1 MMSWLIWNNIL
12 QDNKEDF
19 IMKRTNES
27 SFDYNAEVKKCKTI
41 DDVMGKNGL
50 IQRLVKDVLENILEG
65 EMEEHLGREK
75 YQRES
80 YDVEDIKNYRNGY
93 STKNLR
99 SSFGDVDLDIPRDRK
114 AEFEPQIVKKYET
127 VCTELDK
134 KIISLYAKGMST
146 TDIEAEIQ
154 DLYGITI
161 SPSMVSKITDKVLAT
176 ATEWQNR
183 VLDSIYPIVYL
194 DAMYFKVRSNGKIVN
209 KAVYICLGY
218 TMQGHKDILGIWVD
232 EAEGAKFWLSICN
245 DLKNRGV
252 KEILIACMDGLKGL
266 PQAIKTVFPTVN
278 IQTCIVHQIRNS
290 VKYVASKGQK
300 AFMKDLKE
308 VYKAPTEE
316 LALAQ
321 LDRLKEA
328 WGDKYGI
335 VIDSWYNNWN
345 NLSTYFEFSPSIR
358 KIIYTTNVLEG
369 FNRQV
374 RKFTK
379 VRVIFPTDESLN
391 KCVYLATMEIMEKWT
406 QPIHGWANTL
416 AELSLAFSD
425 QLSDDL
431 A

>member
-1 MMSWLIWNNIL
+1 MTKKDDIN
-12 QDNKEDF
+12 
-19 IMKRTNES
+19 
-27 SFDYNAEVKKCKTI
+27 FDYNEEVKKCKTI
-41 DDVMGKNGL
+41 DDVIGKDGL
-50 IQRLVKDVLENILEG
+50 VQRLIKDVLENILEV
-65 EMEEHLGREK
+65 EMGEHLGRDK
-75 YQRES
+75 YDRQT
-80 YDVEDIKNYRNGY
+80 DIDQDDRNYRNGY
-93 STKNLR
+93 SKKTLR
-99 SSFGDVDLDIPRDRK
+99 SSFGDVDLDVPRDRK
-114 AEFEPQIVKKYET
+114 AEFEPQIIKKYET
-127 VCTELDK
+127 VCNELDK

-146 TDIEAEIQ
+146 RDIQAEVE
-154 DLYGITI
+154 DLYGITL
-161 SPSMVSKITDKVLAT
+161 SPSMISKITDKVIAT

-183 VLDSIYPIVYL
+183 MLDEIYPIVYL

-218 TMQGHKDILGIWVD
+218 TLEGYKDILGIWVD

-252 KEILIACMDGLKGL
+252 KKILIACMDGLKGL
-266 PQAIKTVFPTVN
+266 PQVIKTVFPTVD

-290 VKYVASKGQK
+290 IKYIASKDKK

-308 VYKAPTEE
+308 VYKATTEE

-321 LDRLKEA
+321 LDSLKEK
-328 WGDKYGI
+328 WGSNYGM

-345 NLSTYFEFSPSIR
+345 NLDTFFKFSPQIR
-358 KIIYTTNVLEG
+358 KLIYTTNVLEG

-379 VRVIFPTDESLN
+379 VRTIFPTDESLN

-406 QPIHGWANTL
+406 QPIHNWGTTL
-416 AELSLAFSD
+416 AELSLYFEE
-425 QLSDDL
+425 QLKDEL

>member
-1 MMSWLIWNNIL
+1 MTKKDDIN
-12 QDNKEDF
+12 
-19 IMKRTNES
+19 
-27 SFDYNAEVKKCKTI
+27 FDYNEEVKKCKTI
-41 DDVMGKNGL
+41 DDVIGKDGL
-50 IQRLVKDVLENILEG
+50 VQRLIKDVLENILEV
-65 EMEEHLGREK
+65 EMGEHLGRDK
-75 YQRES
+75 YDRQT
-80 YDVEDIKNYRNGY
+80 DIDQDDRNYRNGY
-93 STKNLR
+93 SKKTLR
-99 SSFGDVDLDIPRDRK
+99 SSFGDVDLDVPRDRK
-114 AEFEPQIVKKYET
+114 AEFEPQIIKKYET
-127 VCTELDK
+127 VCNELDK

-146 TDIEAEIQ
+146 RDIQAEVE
-154 DLYGITI
+154 DLYGITL
-161 SPSMVSKITDKVLAT
+161 SPSMISKITDKVIAT

-183 VLDSIYPIVYL
+183 MLDEIYPIVYL

-218 TMQGHKDILGIWVD
+218 TLEGYKDILGIWVD

-252 KEILIACMDGLKGL
+252 KKILIACMDGLKGF
-266 PQAIKTVFPTVN
+266 PQAIKTVFPTVD

-290 VKYVASKGQK
+290 IKYIASKDKK

-308 VYKAPTEE
+308 VYKATTED

-321 LDRLKEA
+321 LDNLNEK
-328 WGDKYGI
+328 WGSNYGM

-345 NLSTYFEFSPSIR
+345 NLDTFFKFSPQIR
-358 KIIYTTNVLEG
+358 KLIYTTNVLEG

-379 VRVIFPTDESLN
+379 VRTIFPTDESLN

-406 QPIHGWANTL
+406 QPIHNWGTTL
-416 AELSLAFSD
+416 AELSLYFEE
-425 QLSDDL
+425 QLKDEL

>member
-1 MMSWLIWNNIL
+1 MTKKDDIN
-12 QDNKEDF
+12 
-19 IMKRTNES
+19 
-27 SFDYNAEVKKCKTI
+27 FDYNEEVKKCKTI
-41 DDVMGKNGL
+41 DDVIGKDGL
-50 IQRLVKDVLENILEG
+50 VQRLIKDVLENILEV
-65 EMEEHLGREK
+65 EMGEHLGRDK
-75 YQRES
+75 YDCQT
-80 YDVEDIKNYRNGY
+80 DIDQDDRNYRNGY
-93 STKNLR
+93 SKKTLR
-99 SSFGDVDLDIPRDRK
+99 SSFGDVDLDVPRDRK
-114 AEFEPQIVKKYET
+114 AEFEPQIIKKYET
-127 VCTELDK
+127 VCNELDK

-146 TDIEAEIQ
+146 RDIQAEVE
-154 DLYGITI
+154 DLYGITL
-161 SPSMVSKITDKVLAT
+161 SPSMISKITDKVIAT

-183 VLDSIYPIVYL
+183 MLDEIYPIVYL

-218 TMQGHKDILGIWVD
+218 TLEGYKDILGIWVD

-252 KEILIACMDGLKGL
+252 KKILIACMDGLKGL
-266 PQAIKTVFPTVN
+266 PQAIKTVFPTVD

-290 VKYVASKGQK
+290 IKYIASKDKK

-308 VYKAPTEE
+308 VYKATTEE

-321 LDRLKEA
+321 LDNLKEK
-328 WGDKYGI
+328 WGSNYGM

-345 NLSTYFEFSPSIR
+345 NLDTFFKFSPQIR
-358 KIIYTTNVLEG
+358 KLIYTTNVLEG

-379 VRVIFPTDESLN
+379 VRTIFPTDESLN

-406 QPIHGWANTL
+406 QPIHNCGTTL
-416 AELSLAFSD
+416 AELSLYFEE
-425 QLSDDL
+425 QLKDEL

>member
-1 MMSWLIWNNIL
+1 MTKKDDIN
-12 QDNKEDF
+12 
-19 IMKRTNES
+19 
-27 SFDYNAEVKKCKTI
+27 FDYNEEVKKCKTI
-41 DDVMGKNGL
+41 DDVIGKNGL
-50 IQRLVKDVLENILEG
+50 VKRLIKDVLENILEV
-65 EMEEHLGREK
+65 EMGEHLGRDK
-75 YQRES
+75 YDRQT
-80 YDVEDIKNYRNGY
+80 DIDQDDRNYRNGY
-93 STKNLR
+93 SKKTLR
-99 SSFGDVDLDIPRDRK
+99 SSFGDVDLDVPRDRK

-127 VCTELDK
+127 VCNELDK

-146 TDIEAEIQ
+146 RDIQAEVE
-154 DLYGITI
+154 DLYGITL
-161 SPSMVSKITDKVLAT
+161 SPSMISKITDKVIAT

-183 VLDSIYPIVYL
+183 MLDEIYPIVYL

-218 TMQGHKDILGIWVD
+218 TLEGYKDILGIWVD

-252 KEILIACMDGLKGL
+252 KKILIACMDGLKGL
-266 PQAIKTVFPTVN
+266 PQAIKTVFPTVD

-290 VKYVASKGQK
+290 IKYIASKDKK

-308 VYKAPTEE
+308 VYKATTEE

-321 LDRLKEA
+321 LDNLKEK
-328 WGDKYGI
+328 WGSNYGM

-345 NLSTYFEFSPSIR
+345 NLDTFFKFSPQIR
-358 KIIYTTNVLEG
+358 KLIYTTNVLEG

-379 VRVIFPTDESLN
+379 VRTIFPTDESLN

-406 QPIHGWANTL
+406 QPIHNWGTTL
-416 AELSLAFSD
+416 AELSLYFEE
-425 QLSDDL
+425 QLKDEL

>member
-1 MMSWLIWNNIL
+1 MTKKDDIN
-12 QDNKEDF
+12 
-19 IMKRTNES
+19 
-27 SFDYNAEVKKCKTI
+27 FDYNEEVKKCKTI
-41 DDVMGKNGL
+41 DDVIGKDGL
-50 IQRLVKDVLENILEG
+50 VQRLIKDVLENILEV
-65 EMEEHLGREK
+65 EMGEHLGRDK
-75 YQRES
+75 YDRQT
-80 YDVEDIKNYRNGY
+80 DIDQDDRNYRNGY
-93 STKNLR
+93 SKKTLR
-99 SSFGDVDLDIPRDRK
+99 SSFGDVDLDVPRDRK

-127 VCTELDK
+127 VCNELDK

-146 TDIEAEIQ
+146 RDIQAEVE
-154 DLYGITI
+154 DLYGITL
-161 SPSMVSKITDKVLAT
+161 SPSMISKITDKVIAT

-183 VLDSIYPIVYL
+183 MLDEIYPIVYL

-218 TMQGHKDILGIWVD
+218 TLEGYKDILGIWVD

-252 KEILIACMDGLKGL
+252 KKILIACMDGLKGL
-266 PQAIKTVFPTVN
+266 PQAIKTVFPTVD

-290 VKYVASKGQK
+290 IKYIASKDKK

-308 VYKAPTEE
+308 VYKATTEE

-321 LDRLKEA
+321 LDNLKEK
-328 WGDKYGI
+328 WGSNYGM

-345 NLSTYFEFSPSIR
+345 NLDTFFKFSPQIR
-358 KIIYTTNVLEG
+358 KLIYTTNVLEG

-379 VRVIFPTDESLN
+379 VRTIFPTDESLN

-406 QPIHGWANTL
+406 QPIHNWRTTL
-416 AELSLAFSD
+416 AELSLYFEE
-425 QLSDDL
+425 QLKDEL

>member
-1 MMSWLIWNNIL
+1 MTKKDDIN
-12 QDNKEDF
+12 
-19 IMKRTNES
+19 
-27 SFDYNAEVKKCKTI
+27 FDYNEEVKKCKTI
-41 DDVMGKNGL
+41 DDVIGKDGL
-50 IQRLVKDVLENILEG
+50 VQRLIKDVLENILEV
-65 EMEEHLGREK
+65 EMGEHLGRDK
-75 YQRES
+75 YDRQT
-80 YDVEDIKNYRNGY
+80 DIDQDDRNYRNGY
-93 STKNLR
+93 SKKTLR
-99 SSFGDVDLDIPRDRK
+99 SSFGDVDLDVPRDRK
-114 AEFEPQIVKKYET
+114 AEFEPQIIKKYET
-127 VCTELDK
+127 VCNELDK

-146 TDIEAEIQ
+146 RDIQAEVE
-154 DLYGITI
+154 DLYGITL
-161 SPSMVSKITDKVLAT
+161 SPSMISKITDKVIAT

-183 VLDSIYPIVYL
+183 MVDEIYPIVYL
-194 DAMYFKVRSNGKIVN
+194 DAMYFKVRSNGKRVN

-218 TMQGHKDILGIWVD
+218 TLEGYKDILGIWVD

-252 KEILIACMDGLKGL
+252 KKILIACMDGLKGL
-266 PQAIKTVFPTVN
+266 PQAIKTVFPTVD

-290 VKYVASKGQK
+290 IKYIASKDKK

-321 LDRLKEA
+321 LDNLKEK
-328 WGDKYGI
+328 WGSNYGM

-345 NLSTYFEFSPSIR
+345 NLDTFFKFSPQIR
-358 KIIYTTNVLEG
+358 KLIYTTNVLEG

-379 VRVIFPTDESLN
+379 VRTIFPTDESLN

-406 QPIHGWANTL
+406 QPIHNWGTTL
-416 AELSLAFSD
+416 AELSLYFEE
-425 QLSDDL
+425 QLKDEL

>member
-1 MMSWLIWNNIL
+1 MTKKDDIN
-12 QDNKEDF
+12 
-19 IMKRTNES
+19 
-27 SFDYNAEVKKCKTI
+27 FDYNEEVKKCKTI
-41 DDVMGKNGL
+41 DDVIGKNGL
-50 IQRLVKDVLENILEG
+50 VQRLIKDVLENILEV
-65 EMEEHLGREK
+65 EMGEHLGRGK
-75 YQRES
+75 YDRQT
-80 YDVEDIKNYRNGY
+80 DIDQDDRNYRNGY
-93 STKNLR
+93 SKKTLR
-99 SSFGDVDLDIPRDRK
+99 SSFGDVDLDVPRDRK

-127 VCTELDK
+127 VCNELDK

-146 TDIEAEIQ
+146 RDIQAEVE
-154 DLYGITI
+154 DLYGITL
-161 SPSMVSKITDKVLAT
+161 SPSMISKITDKVIAT

-183 VLDSIYPIVYL
+183 MLDEIYPIVYL

-218 TMQGHKDILGIWVD
+218 TLEGYKDILGIWVD

-252 KEILIACMDGLKGL
+252 KKILIACMDGLKGL
-266 PQAIKTVFPTVN
+266 PQAIKTVFPTVD

-290 VKYVASKGQK
+290 IKYIASKDKK

-308 VYKAPTEE
+308 VYKATTEE

-321 LDRLKEA
+321 LDNLKEK
-328 WGDKYGI
+328 WGSNYGM

-345 NLSTYFEFSPSIR
+345 NLDTFFKFSPQIR
-358 KIIYTTNVLEG
+358 KLIYTTNVLEG

-379 VRVIFPTDESLN
+379 VRTIFPTDESLN

-406 QPIHGWANTL
+406 QPIHNWGTTL
-416 AELSLAFSD
+416 AELSLYFEE
-425 QLSDDL
+425 QLKDEL

>member
-1 MMSWLIWNNIL
+1 MTKKDDIN
-12 QDNKEDF
+12 
-19 IMKRTNES
+19 
-27 SFDYNAEVKKCKTI
+27 FDYNEEVKKCKTI
-41 DDVMGKNGL
+41 DDVIGKDGL
-50 IQRLVKDVLENILEG
+50 VQRLIKDVLENILEV
-65 EMEEHLGREK
+65 EMGEHLGRDK
-75 YQRES
+75 YDRQT
-80 YDVEDIKNYRNGY
+80 DIDQDDRNYRNGY
-93 STKNLR
+93 SKKTLR
-99 SSFGDVDLDIPRDRK
+99 SSFGDVDLDVPRDRK
-114 AEFEPQIVKKYET
+114 AEFEPQIIKKYET
-127 VCTELDK
+127 VCNELDK

-146 TDIEAEIQ
+146 RDIQAEVE
-154 DLYGITI
+154 DLYGITL
-161 SPSMVSKITDKVLAT
+161 SPSMISKITDKVIAT

-183 VLDSIYPIVYL
+183 MLDEIYPIVYL

-218 TMQGHKDILGIWVD
+218 TLEGYKDILGIWVD

-252 KEILIACMDGLKGL
+252 KKILIACMDGLKGL
-266 PQAIKTVFPTVN
+266 PQVIKTVFPTVD

-290 VKYVASKGQK
+290 IKYIASKDKK

-308 VYKAPTEE
+308 VYKAPTED

-321 LDRLKEA
+321 LDNLKEK
-328 WGDKYGI
+328 WGSNYGM

-345 NLSTYFEFSPSIR
+345 NLDTFFKFSPQIR
-358 KIIYTTNVLEG
+358 KLIYTTNVLEG

-379 VRVIFPTDESLN
+379 VRTIFPTDESLN

-406 QPIHGWANTL
+406 QPIHNWRTTL
-416 AELSLAFSD
+416 AELSLYFEE
-425 QLSDDL
+425 QLRDEL

>member
-1 MMSWLIWNNIL
+1 MTKKDDIN
-12 QDNKEDF
+12 
-19 IMKRTNES
+19 
-27 SFDYNAEVKKCKTI
+27 FDYNEEVKKCKTI
-41 DDVMGKNGL
+41 DDVIGKDGL
-50 IQRLVKDVLENILEG
+50 VQRLIKDVLENILEV
-65 EMEEHLGREK
+65 EMGEHLGRDK
-75 YQRES
+75 YDCQT
-80 YDVEDIKNYRNGY
+80 DIDQDDRNYRNGY
-93 STKNLR
+93 SKKTLR
-99 SSFGDVDLDIPRDRK
+99 SSFGDVDLDVPRDRK
-114 AEFEPQIVKKYET
+114 AEFEPQIIKKYET
-127 VCTELDK
+127 VCNELDK

-146 TDIEAEIQ
+146 RDIQAEVE
-154 DLYGITI
+154 DLYGITL
-161 SPSMVSKITDKVLAT
+161 SPSMISKITDKVIAT

-183 VLDSIYPIVYL
+183 MLDEIYPIVYL

-218 TMQGHKDILGIWVD
+218 TLEGYKDILGIWVD

-252 KEILIACMDGLKGL
+252 KKILIACMDGLKGL
-266 PQAIKTVFPTVN
+266 PQAIKTVFPTVD

-290 VKYVASKGQK
+290 IKYIASKDKK

-308 VYKAPTEE
+308 VYKAPTED

-321 LDRLKEA
+321 LDNLKEK
-328 WGDKYGI
+328 WGSNYGM

-345 NLSTYFEFSPSIR
+345 NLDTFFKFSPQIR
-358 KIIYTTNVLEG
+358 KLIYTTNVLEG

-379 VRVIFPTDESLN
+379 VRTIFPTDESLN

-406 QPIHGWANTL
+406 QPIHNWGTTL
-416 AELSLAFSD
+416 AELSLYFEE
-425 QLSDDL
+425 QLKDEL